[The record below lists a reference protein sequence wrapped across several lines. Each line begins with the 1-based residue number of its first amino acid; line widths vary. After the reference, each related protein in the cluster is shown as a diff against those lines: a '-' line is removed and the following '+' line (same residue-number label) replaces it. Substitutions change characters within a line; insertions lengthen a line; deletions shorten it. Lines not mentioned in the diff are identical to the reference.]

1 MTPKKKVSGLHVVS
15 LWFFVVS
22 QGFFIDLFF
31 VDVLLSSLLPL
42 LTFWC
47 LFSFVDVCFDD
58 AGMQSSL
65 LGLALA
71 NNFFEDPLVGLPPAV
86 SVSTISLP

>member
-1 MTPKKKVSGLHVVS
+1 MLSLSG
-15 LWFFVVS
+15 F
-22 QGFFIDLFF
+22 
-31 VDVLLSSLLPL
+31 LLIFCCHLRCLM
-42 LTFWC
+42 FWC
-47 LFSFVDVCFDD
+47 LFSFADVCFVD

-86 SVSTISLP
+86 SVSNVSLP

>member
-15 LWFFVVS
+15 LWFFV
-22 QGFFIDLFF
+22 
-31 VDVLLSSLLPL
+31 DVLLSSSLLM
-42 LTFWC
+42 FWC
-47 LFSFVDVCFDD
+47 LFSFVDVCFGD

-86 SVSTISLP
+86 SVSNVSLP

>member
-1 MTPKKKVSGLHVVS
+1 MTPKKKVSGFMLS
-15 LWFFVVS
+15 LS
-22 QGFFIDLFF
+22 GF
-31 VDVLLSSLLPL
+31 LLM
-42 LTFWC
+42 FWC

-86 SVSTISLP
+86 SVVTMSLMAFGLVTYWNSKQ

>member
-15 LWFFVVS
+15 LWFFV
-22 QGFFIDLFF
+22 
-31 VDVLLSSLLPL
+31 DVLLSSSLLL
-42 LTFWC
+42 LMFWC
-47 LFSFVDVCFDD
+47 LVSFVDVCFDD
-58 AGMQSSL
+58 TGMQSSL

-86 SVSTISLP
+86 SVSNISLP